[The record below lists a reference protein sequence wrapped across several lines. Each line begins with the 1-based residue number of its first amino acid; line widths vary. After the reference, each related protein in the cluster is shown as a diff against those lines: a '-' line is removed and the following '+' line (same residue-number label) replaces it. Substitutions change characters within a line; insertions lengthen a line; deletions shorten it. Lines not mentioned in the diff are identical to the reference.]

1 MTINSINYASIMRVK
16 TEACVVN
23 VAAHC
28 SVPAGNASQSVC
40 EGSPH
45 NGTWTPTYD
54 WDPADVNTEVACAYN
69 RVQQWLT
76 ATGANVSVGSV
87 SNMQA
92 NMAVLYQILLTLTS
106 AAYGISYV
114 DPNEP
119 SSPGSEPCRSD
130 VSFRKETQDC
140 KKAIDDLI
148 VAHGTYKSAIGG
160 HNFAGAFSRNT
171 GTNGKTYVQCI
182 TGSTAGSDGVK
193 SAEAE
198 IATYKDGIKNR
209 ITEITNRIGCLNGKN
224 PAVSGNTSLQVAV
237 GSAGAGFT
245 GYSFNGGTGYANTIY
260 SHANFMAG
268 KKINLLGKILTA
280 ISDVDG
286 VYDQIT
292 AKRSEYYE
300 YNQ

>member
-1 MTINSINYASIMRVK
+1 MRVLDQ
-16 TEACVVN
+16 ACVVTGGT
-23 VAAHC
+23 C
-28 SVPAGNASQSVC
+28 SVAGEGPGASSTACGNA
-40 EGSPH
+40 G
-45 NGTWTPTYD
+45 GTWTNSYGF
-54 WDPADVNTEVACAYN
+54 DPSATNAEVVCAYN

-106 AAYGISYV
+106 SAYGISYV

-119 SSPGSEPCRSD
+119 SRPDPDHLCRSD

-148 VAHGTYKSAIGG
+148 VAHAAYKTGTGSISA
-160 HNFAGAFSRNT
+160 HNFASAFSRNT

-182 TGSTAGSDGVK
+182 TGATAGSDGVK

-237 GSAGAGFT
+237 GAAGSGFT
-245 GYSFNGGTGYANTIY
+245 GYSFSGGNGYANTIF
-260 SHANFMAG
+260 SHANFLAG
-268 KKINLLGKILTA
+268 KKIKLFGKILAA
-280 ISDVDG
+280 ISDVETI
-286 VYDQIT
+286 YDQIKS
-292 AKRSEYYE
+292 KRSEYYE
-300 YNQ
+300 YDQ

>member
-1 MTINSINYASIMRVK
+1 
-16 TEACVVN
+16 
-23 VAAHC
+23 
-28 SVPAGNASQSVC
+28 
-40 EGSPH
+40 
-45 NGTWTPTYD
+45 
-54 WDPADVNTEVACAYN
+54 
-69 RVQQWLT
+69 LT

-92 NMAVLYQILLTLTS
+92 NMAVLYQLLLNLTS

-140 KKAIDDLI
+140 KKAIDDMI
-148 VAHGTYKSAIGG
+148 TAHAAMKTAIGS
-160 HNFAGAFSRNT
+160 HNFAGAFSNNT

-198 IATYKDGIKNR
+198 IGTYKDGIKNR

-224 PAVSGNTSLQVAV
+224 PAVSGNTSMQVAV

-245 GYSFNGGTGYANTIY
+245 GYSFNGGNGYANTVY
-260 SHANFMAG
+260 SHANFLAG
-268 KKINLLGKILTA
+268 KKIKLFGKILAA
-280 ISDVDG
+280 ISDVETI
-286 VYDQIT
+286 YDQIKS
-292 AKRSEYYE
+292 KRAEYYE